1 MTTAEQR
8 VYVVDDDADVRDS
21 LQWLLESVGLPV
33 HSCDSAGQFFE
44 QYDPALSSCL
54 IMDVRMPGLSGLAAQ
69 QKLQDDRI
77 ELPVIMI
84 SAHGSIDMAVT
95 AMTRGAMTFLEK
107 PFDDQTLLDH
117 VHHALAQDLKI
128 RQQRSVRDAL
138 VERYN
143 QLTRREKQVL
153 SLVVQG
159 MTNNDIAEQLSI
171 NRKTVEGH
179 RANMITKM
187 RADSLPALIQMAV
200 TLDILG
206 DYGSS

>member
-1 MTTAEQR
+1 M
-8 VYVVDDDADVRDS
+8 
-21 LQWLLESVGLPV
+21 
-33 HSCDSAGQFFE
+33 
-44 QYDPALSSCL
+44 
-54 IMDVRMPGLSGLAAQ
+54 
-69 QKLQDDRI
+69 
-77 ELPVIMI
+77 
-84 SAHGSIDMAVT
+84 
-95 AMTRGAMTFLEK
+95 
-107 PFDDQTLLDH
+107 
-117 VHHALAQDLKI
+117 
-128 RQQRSVRDAL
+128 RDAL

-206 DYGSS
+206 DYGSN